1 MTCTEFERL
10 LDQRE
15 PDAQTEAALQRH
27 AKECAHCR
35 MLMELRTLDRDE
47 QVPEEVSTRW
57 KAALRTEQA
66 KAGSTRRAHG
76 FFQVRVLAPLCAVA
90 AVLVAAVALRNPITD
105 VKDAKSNMLNMP
117 TIEAASSK
125 DSETDAP
132 DMPEA
137 EPENGAMVKAAAK
150 STAMPTLRATAAATP
165 GAVPARGMAQDNSL
179 ARETEPQ
186 LEEAVPEE
194 VIDFESDFNEG
205 ILDGD
210 ASWAIPMEEAIP
222 EDYETS
228 MLLEA
233 SDSAAMTREEA
244 EPMVLSWTAEH
255 PREAVERILSALG
268 RTGETAELTED
279 DTVDTESAV
288 FALTVRSDEW
298 PAFLA
303 ALTEAGYGDTAT
315 LEEKTFGVS
324 DSVELILSIKTKEN

>member
-15 PDAQTEAALQRH
+15 LDAQTEAALQRH

-47 QVPEEVSTRW
+47 QVPEEVSTHW

-66 KAGSTRRAHG
+66 KAGSTRRVHG

-125 DSETDAP
+125 DSETDAL

-137 EPENGAMVKAAAK
+137 EPENGVMMQAVAK

-165 GAVPARGMAQDNSL
+165 GAVPALGVVQNNSL
-179 ARETEPQ
+179 ARESEPQ

-194 VIDFESDFNEG
+194 VIDFDEE

-222 EDYETS
+222 EDCETPI
-228 MLLEA
+228 LLEA
-233 SDSAAMTREEA
+233 SDSAAMIKEEA
-244 EPMVLSWTAEH
+244 EPMVLCWTAEH
-255 PREAVERILSALG
+255 PREAVERILSTLG
-268 RTGETAELTED
+268 RTGETAEPAED
-279 DTVDTESAV
+279 GGADTESAV

-303 ALTEAGYGDTAT
+303 ALAEAGYGDTAT
-315 LEEKTFGVS
+315 LEKKTFGVS